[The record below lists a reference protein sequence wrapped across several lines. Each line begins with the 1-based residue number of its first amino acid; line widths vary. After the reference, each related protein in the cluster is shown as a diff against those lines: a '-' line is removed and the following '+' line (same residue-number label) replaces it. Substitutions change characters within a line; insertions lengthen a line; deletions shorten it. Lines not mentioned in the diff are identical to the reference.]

1 MFSFAKP
8 RMNEDDK
15 NLYDFQRIELANDEC
30 EDYHLSVDNN
40 LMNYTRN
47 GFFRENTNFLPT
59 KKIVG
64 FDSSTQ
70 MCSFLKSCP
79 NLTLKIRFIPT
90 RTAILYLIQ
99 SQKVKTN
106 TNTLVFL
113 IRIHRQLCYS
123 IISMLL
129 SLMSLI

>member
-47 GFFRENTNFLPT
+47 GFFSRKYQLFTHKENR
-59 KKIVG
+59 G
-64 FDSSTQ
+64 F
-70 MCSFLKSCP
+70 
-79 NLTLKIRFIPT
+79 
-90 RTAILYLIQ
+90 
-99 SQKVKTN
+99 
-106 TNTLVFL
+106 
-113 IRIHRQLCYS
+113 
-123 IISMLL
+123 
-129 SLMSLI
+129 